1 MTKDLPIVLKAEVGN
16 HSSQQ
21 MGQLGG
27 ESLPQDRGGQDLNDE
42 EKRKVLTPSDF
53 FFFKTGKAH

>member
-53 FFFKTGKAH
+53 FFF